1 MSGIILDLGGCQQTM
16 AWQLQDLCLEKHSFV
31 NDLGSQLEVSAHSS
45 FSKGQKSVCDM
56 ERMVCSHLL
65 RLLLCCRQPGF
76 VEKSLLFNHAVA
88 LKTDIAVASKAY

>member
-1 MSGIILDLGGCQQTM
+1 MSEVTFDLGDCNHTM
-16 AWQLQDLCLEKHSFV
+16 AWQLQDLCLEKHSFL

-65 RLLLCCRQPGF
+65 QMLLCYLQCSF
-76 VEKSLLFNHAVA
+76 VGKGSCPFTLWHL
-88 LKTDIAVASKAY
+88 

>member
-1 MSGIILDLGGCQQTM
+1 MSGTIFDLGDCKQTM
-16 AWQLQDLCLEKHSFV
+16 AWQLQDLCLENHSFV

-65 RLLLCCRQPGF
+65 Q
-76 VEKSLLFNHAVA
+76 
-88 LKTDIAVASKAY
+88 IAFMLSFMGVC

>member
-1 MSGIILDLGGCQQTM
+1 MSEITFGLGDCKQTTS
-16 AWQLQDLCLEKHSFV
+16 WQLQDLCLENHSFV

-65 RLLLCCRQPGF
+65 QLLL
-76 VEKSLLFNHAVA
+76 VLFNGAWLRKA
-88 LKTDIAVASKAY
+88 LVQACCGS

>member
-1 MSGIILDLGGCQQTM
+1 MSEISVDLVDCNHTL
-16 AWQLQDLCLEKHSFV
+16 AITQLQDLCLENHSFV

-65 RLLLCCRQPGF
+65 PLLLCAVLC
-76 VEKSLLFNHAVA
+76 VVFNGA
-88 LKTDIAVASKAY
+88 LSRKALVGSRCGIED

>member
-1 MSGIILDLGGCQQTM
+1 MSGIIFGLSDCKQNM
-16 AWQLQDLCLEKHSFV
+16 AWQLQDLCLENHSFV

-65 RLLLCCRQPGF
+65 Q
-76 VEKSLLFNHAVA
+76 
-88 LKTDIAVASKAY
+88 IAFMLSFMGVC